1 MNNLCSNAAL
11 FKKTNTQNII
21 KLKYLLNPHTTRQGH
36 KKFFGNYK
44 EQSLHQCL
52 FNLFLHLWL
61 FFLLSKKK
69 KLNSWMLLS
78 PFISQFQSSKCTIVY
93 TPPFSTE
100 PHKNSRFCKTLNKDF
115 LACKR
120 TLVLKFTLYLNGK
133 WLHLQAKE
141 YICVPFFAIFSYNSG
156 CMCIWVVRSAFV
168 RQPAQSMSPTPFC
181 RSQIITLKQSADLYT
196 LLTGM
201 VWPSKNKQFTT
212 ILWGINQIFHAIF
225 QKYLILHGGKYKLFC
240 KLILNAIEK
249 FWSL

>member
-1 MNNLCSNAAL
+1 MHNSIHSPFFNRAPQE
-11 FKKTNTQNII
+11 FKILQNSQQRLSCLQTNTSINV
-21 KLKYLLNPHTTRQGH
+21 Y
-36 KKFFGNYK
+36 
-44 EQSLHQCL
+44 SL
-52 FNLFLHLWL
+52 FEWE
-61 FFLLSKKK
+61 
-69 KLNSWMLLS
+69 MA
-78 PFISQFQSSKCTIVY
+78 SS
-93 TPPFSTE
+93 S
-100 PHKNSRFCKTLNKDF
+100 S
-115 LACKR
+115 
-120 TLVLKFTLYLNGK
+120 
-133 WLHLQAKE
+133 KE

-249 FWSL
+249 FGSYKYTPCTPC